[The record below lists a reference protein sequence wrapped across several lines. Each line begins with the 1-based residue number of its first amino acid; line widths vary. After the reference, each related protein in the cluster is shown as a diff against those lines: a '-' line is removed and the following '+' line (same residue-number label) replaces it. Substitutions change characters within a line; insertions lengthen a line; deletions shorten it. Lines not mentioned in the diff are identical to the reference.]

1 MALHSLELKDSQLN
15 TAKAPHCSFIGILGS
30 ESLSAIA
37 VDNHD
42 KLLALENWEYPHLPK
57 SFEQAEREV
66 RTILKQEPIFQ
77 LPFGQKHVALSHP
90 NITLIP
96 RRLFQHGKLPDY
108 FHLVLPPGEYMYSY
122 EELPEFDA
130 YLVCAT
136 EKSQARLFSDF
147 FPDARFRHN
156 VTPVLRYVRKL
167 AAVSEHTVFVNLRA
181 KMAQIAV
188 LERQNLLFFN
198 TFHFSTP
205 SDLLY
210 YVLLAYDQF
219 RLNPMQKPLTLAGNI
234 LKDSELYR
242 ILFRFVREVRFATPP
257 VHIQLPPEMESLQ
270 AHCLTDLL
278 CLKNS

>member
-1 MALHSLELKDSQLN
+1 MHSLEIKDARLN
-15 TAKAPHCSFIGILGS
+15 AAHAPQCTFLGLLGS

-37 VDNHD
+37 VDQDN
-42 KLLALENWEYPHLPK
+42 KLVALESWEYPHLPK

-66 RTILKQEPIFQ
+66 RGILKQEAIFQ

-90 NITLIP
+90 YITLIP

-108 FHLVLPPGEYMYSY
+108 FQLIIQPGEYQYSY

-136 EKSQARLFSDF
+136 EKGLARLFTEF
-147 FPDARFRHN
+147 FPEARLRHIA
-156 VTPVLRYVRKL
+156 VPVLRYIRKMT
-167 AAVSEHTVFVNLRA
+167 AVSEHTVFMNLRA
-181 KMAQIAV
+181 KVAQIAV

-198 TFHFSTP
+198 TYHFSTP

-219 RLNPMQKPLTLAGNI
+219 RLNPMQTPLTLAGNI

-257 VHIQLPPEMESLQ
+257 VHIQLPPEVETLQ
-270 AHCLTDLL
+270 AHCVTDLL